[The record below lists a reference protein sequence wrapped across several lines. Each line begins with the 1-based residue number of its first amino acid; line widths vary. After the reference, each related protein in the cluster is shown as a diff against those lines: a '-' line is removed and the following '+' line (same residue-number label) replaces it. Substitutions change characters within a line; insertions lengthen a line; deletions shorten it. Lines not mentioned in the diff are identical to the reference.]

1 MISPLNST
9 LVMITLSLRANLKEG
24 LQEDHLKEGLQAD
37 LGDQED
43 HLHR

>member
-24 LQEDHLKEGLQAD
+24 LQDKVAQAQD
-37 LGDQED
+37 QDQDQED